1 VRSAGPFAAVAS
13 LVVVVP
19 VVVVAVFGA
28 GAAPT
33 GQASVGGVGQGLR
46 AGAVPAAYAALV
58 LQAGSICPAAPP
70 SVIAAQIEQES
81 GWDPASISSAGAQG
95 ISQFMPG
102 TWPGWSL
109 PGQSPFDPAA
119 AIPAQGRYDCA
130 IAAELEPGQRA
141 GRYGG
146 TGLTSLMLAGYNA
159 GPGAVT
165 AAGGIPNNGETPA
178 YVARITAGAAHYAET
193 TGVVAA
199 GPFGAKVIAAAQS
212 QLGRPYVWGGGDDT
226 GPTGPACGVAVTT
239 PARPPAASTAPGWCC
254 SPSTRPRAAR
264 SSCRTTPTR
273 RPAAAPRSTGRRWP
287 PAT

>member
-1 VRSAGPFAAVAS
+1 MRSAGPFAAVAS

-58 LQAGSICPAAPP
+58 LQAGSMCPAAPP

-81 GWDPASISSAGAQG
+81 GWDPHSVSPAGAQG

-193 TGVVAA
+193 TGV
-199 GPFGAKVIAAAQS
+199 
-212 QLGRPYVWGGGDDT
+212 
-226 GPTGPACGVAVTT
+226 
-239 PARPPAASTAPGWCC
+239 
-254 SPSTRPRAAR
+254 
-264 SSCRTTPTR
+264 
-273 RPAAAPRSTGRRWP
+273 
-287 PAT
+287 